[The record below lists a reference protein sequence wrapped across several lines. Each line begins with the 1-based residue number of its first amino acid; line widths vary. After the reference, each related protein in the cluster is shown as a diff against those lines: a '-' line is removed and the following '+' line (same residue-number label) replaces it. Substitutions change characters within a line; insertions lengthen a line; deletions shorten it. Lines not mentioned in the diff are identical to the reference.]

1 MICLGNNARRA
12 ILFALDSV
20 GERFNNAAN
29 YRARARARAR
39 IRAAPAIFLT
49 RIRFSLSA

>member
-29 YRARARARAR
+29 YRARAR